1 MKRDP
6 EEKKRLRQKPR
17 VIGRFDET
25 ADLPELDLVETPAG
39 ARRRKP
45 RRAKEK
51 PAQPAPL
58 PETAAPGSARPLQ
71 GAPAPGEGLQ
81 DAETPP
87 GAIAF
92 PTASRLARIEK
103 ARARRRK
110 RRIRLT
116 VLCAAALAAL
126 LAYFTGLYGASLSIL
141 GDTVDSVRIA
151 LTPGRGFPAAFSMPD
166 LVTAQPFAGG
176 FAALGRQELQIVA
189 SNGNEVYSV
198 QHSYASP
205 ALAAG
210 NTRVCLYN
218 RAGAQLAVYNRSRKL
233 FETEYADG
241 ILTCAMSPNGSLAVF
256 HGQSLV
262 VYDPL
267 FETVFEWQ
275 TSEVPTAL
283 AFASD
288 NRQFAVG
295 TPRSSA
301 GALGGRVYLYTTDAN
316 APDAATAV
324 IESADGVPVGI
335 EYLSRKT
342 VLVVYNTSCALYDT
356 ATGAEL
362 ARYAYGGDSLQSW
375 AVSDGANNVV
385 LLFGDGTHSS
395 ATRLCVLDTAL
406 SPVGTAEVGRVARSL
421 AVTRTGAYVCTAN
434 SILSYQLDGVFLGE
448 SVQDARILALV
459 AAKKLFVLT
468 DGAMDVFE
476 PPAPAKTG

>member
-25 ADLPELDLVETPAG
+25 ADLPELDLVETPA
-39 ARRRKP
+39 AAKRRKP
-45 RRAKEK
+45 PRAKKK
-51 PAQPAPL
+51 PAQPEPPQRPPVNEAGGSGPL
-58 PETAAPGSARPLQ
+58 PGS
-71 GAPAPGEGLQ
+71 GEGP
-81 DAETPP
+81 DDVETPP

-110 RRIRLT
+110 RRIRLA
-116 VLCAAALAAL
+116 VLCTVALAAL
-126 LAYFTGLYGASLSIL
+126 LAYFTGLYGASLSVL

-205 ALAAG
+205 ALAVG

-218 RAGAQLAVYNRSRKL
+218 RTGAQLAVYNRSRKL

-241 ILTCAMSPNGSLAVF
+241 IFACAMSPNGSLAVF

-295 TPRSSA
+295 APRSSA

-406 SPVGTAEVGRVARSL
+406 SPVGTAEVGRIARGL

-434 SILSYQLDGVFLGE
+434 SILSYQLDGAFLGE

-459 AAKKLFVLT
+459 PAKKLFVLT